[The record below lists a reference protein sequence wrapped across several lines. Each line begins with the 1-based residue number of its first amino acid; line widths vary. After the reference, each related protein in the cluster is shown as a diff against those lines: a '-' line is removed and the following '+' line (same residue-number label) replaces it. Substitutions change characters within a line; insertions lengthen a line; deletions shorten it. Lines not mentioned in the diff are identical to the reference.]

1 MKRILF
7 ISAMMTAAVFTS
19 CTQSDDLFIDNESVP
34 VTRAG
39 ETGDVIKI
47 VNTEGAFLNA
57 LNTAN
62 GNTTILLGADITLTK
77 EAVATKPVT
86 ITTSSN
92 KKIISTSPLICKA
105 NVTFK
110 DLEIDATTPK
120 GKGAIQLSAEGIDVV
135 LDHVTLTQ
143 HTAGSADGRVSSGI
157 GIMYE
162 AYNNSLTLCN
172 NTTLTLPNNYVRG
185 ICMLPAGQTTIALSI
200 TDSKIT
206 CGTDW
211 SYPSTYARGISFTHV
226 KNPAETPIVIKNST
240 IEGAFYALNVNGES
254 ELEFDIDNST
264 IDGRAAFNVA
274 SPNLKA
280 VIDNSRLVGHNNY
293 DGPSESFANI
303 VMNPGSAGG
312 ELYLTNVI
320 FELDRK
326 PLNTNTQYAFSLRD
340 SNQSVY
346 LDGIIKIID
355 KGMSMMSF
363 IAVVSSATNIN
374 FYATEDYSVDLS
386 ECAPGAQF

>member
-1 MKRILF
+1 M
-7 ISAMMTAAVFTS
+7 
-19 CTQSDDLFIDNESVP
+19 
-34 VTRAG
+34 
-39 ETGDVIKI
+39 
-47 VNTEGAFLNA
+47 
-57 LNTAN
+57 
-62 GNTTILLGADITLTK
+62 
-77 EAVATKPVT
+77 
-86 ITTSSN
+86 
-92 KKIISTSPLICKA
+92 
-105 NVTFK
+105 
-110 DLEIDATTPK
+110 
-120 GKGAIQLSAEGIDVV
+120 
-135 LDHVTLTQ
+135 
-143 HTAGSADGRVSSGI
+143 
-157 GIMYE
+157 
-162 AYNNSLTLCN
+162 
-172 NTTLTLPNNYVRG
+172 
-185 ICMLPAGQTTIALSI
+185 
-200 TDSKIT
+200 
-206 CGTDW
+206 
-211 SYPSTYARGISFTHV
+211 
-226 KNPAETPIVIKNST
+226 
-240 IEGAFYALNVNGES
+240 
-254 ELEFDIDNST
+254 EFDIDNST